1 MNNTHQQPSS
11 RSWEQELMEVK
22 RGQREH
28 FFAGKPY
35 TSSEWA
41 NLWDELEEL
50 VESLL
55 TSHSEAIRE
64 RVTANKKDAKEIR
77 DLYFPRVEGEPLPNE
92 EWADIINWKNAYNS
106 AHDDILAL
114 LNDSDV

>member
-1 MNNTHQQPSS
+1 MNTHQQPS
-11 RSWEQELMEVK
+11 
-22 RGQREH
+22 REKLLKE
-28 FFAGKPY
+28 FKDNLAVLGIQGADRIFMIKWLDEFAFP
-35 TSSEWA
+35 
-41 NLWDELEEL
+41 N
-50 VESLL
+50 LL

-64 RVTANKKDAKEIR
+64 RVNSNRKDAIEIR
-77 DLYFPRVEGEPLPNE
+77 DQYFPNTKGEPLPNE